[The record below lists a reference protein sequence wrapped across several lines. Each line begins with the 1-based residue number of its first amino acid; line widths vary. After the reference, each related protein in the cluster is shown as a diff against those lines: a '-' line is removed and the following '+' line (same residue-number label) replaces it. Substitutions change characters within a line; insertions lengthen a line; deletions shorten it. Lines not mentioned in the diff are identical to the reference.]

1 MITIN
6 AMVEQEMI
14 DDQKDDLLF
23 IEAVLELD
31 SCDAILLVFS
41 DGSAWSLFENISC
54 EIIARKASRDSF

>member
-14 DDQKDDLLF
+14 DDLLF

-54 EIIARKASRDSF
+54 EMIARKASRDSF